1 MCISVPPP
9 LSNEEI
15 SGFNKLI
22 AETDKN
28 ARDGQNITIKTFA
41 TERRD
46 GLVFNKCMRT
56 IAPDYC
62 GIGKVSAADSQHL
75 PCEEPARHICSLTW
89 RDNVKSC
96 VDQLFTPSGI
106 ENVIKQ
112 AEIVKFG
119 GQLPTKQ
126 AGCRSGNE
134 LFCAE
139 LKLHSCF
146 LGNIANLRKQTTPE
160 PAKTKS
166 STESADS
173 QASRSPDD
181 RRQRDERLAQSEGRY
196 REQQAAYDKAYQN
209 KPKKHKQ
216 DMEASECL
224 VKSPIGR
231 RSVYN
236 KCSFDVEVS
245 FCMEKPDQKA
255 FEANVF
261 EDGWARDCD
270 QGKGGMWVV
279 SAGKHLSGNYTG
291 AKFHWF
297 ACKKPA
303 IPHAKWNPS
312 ARELQGYCD

>member
-1 MCISVPPP
+1 MKKQIYSVALALVSCLFSSEWAYSQNAPCQAEWDRYKQAHLQYCPFASNRGCANELEGYSGAKAWSDTCRN
-9 LSNEEI
+9 LSSSLEN
-15 SGFNKLI
+15 
-22 AETDKN
+22 
-28 ARDGQNITIKTFA
+28 DGQWSLKAQIQIYERSIAHNKTRTDLREPSSQAYVNRSIAGDEHSLCVLKNFSLCGKGGA
-41 TERRD
+41 T
-46 GLVFNKCMRT
+46 N
-56 IAPDYC
+56 
-62 GIGKVSAADSQHL
+62 
-75 PCEEPARHICSLTW
+75 
-89 RDNVKSC
+89 
-96 VDQLFTPSGI
+96 TPS
-106 ENVIKQ
+106 KD
-112 AEIVKFG
+112 K
-119 GQLPTKQ
+119 
-126 AGCRSGNE
+126 SD
-134 LFCAE
+134 
-139 LKLHSCF
+139 
-146 LGNIANLRKQTTPE
+146 TTPTDQSRS
-160 PAKTKS
+160 KM
-166 STESADS
+166 DS
-173 QASRSPDD
+173 PTTSNSPDD

-196 REQQAAYDKAYQN
+196 REQRAAYDKAYQN

-255 FEANVF
+255 FETNFF

-291 AKFHWF
+291 GKFHWF

-303 IPHAKWNPS
+303 IPHAKWNPT